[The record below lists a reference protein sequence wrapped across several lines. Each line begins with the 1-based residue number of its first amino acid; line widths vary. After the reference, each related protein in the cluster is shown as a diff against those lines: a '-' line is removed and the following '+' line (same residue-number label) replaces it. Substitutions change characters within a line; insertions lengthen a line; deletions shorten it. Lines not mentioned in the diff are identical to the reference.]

1 MLRGPRI
8 QAGPCEETD
17 LSSLY
22 HPALYDRQTPVGS
35 YWEASALP
43 LGRQTPA
50 LSGTTV
56 CEVAVIGAGY
66 TGLTAALALV
76 EEHGAGVTVLEAGTP
91 GWGASGR
98 NGGFCCLGGAKLGY
112 ADMARRYGLEEA
124 RRFFAVQMEA
134 IDLVQETCARHGID
148 ADATGGG
155 EIILAHRP
163 DRAEALKAEQQELK
177 DLLGFDGTFLDQA
190 ALAERGL
197 AASGFHGG
205 LLLPPGLGLH
215 PMKYLRGLARAALDA
230 GVKVHGQSPVGE
242 IRRVGDGFEL
252 VTPAGRLK
260 ARKVVIATNGYSEDK
275 NLPQLAG
282 RLMPALSSIMVT
294 RPLSEGERA
303 AQGWTSTVMC
313 ADSRRLLH
321 YFRLLPDGRFLWGGR
336 GGISGSPAAAARS
349 RQRLRQSFEHH
360 YPAWRHVETEYFWRG
375 LVCLTRPLVPFV
387 GKLDEEGLYAALAY
401 HGNGVS
407 FSAWAGRAVAG
418 QVAGVQG
425 ADDLPAVLRD
435 PLPRFPLPFL
445 RKAYLTGAYGAY
457 GLQDAFG

>member
-1 MLRGPRI
+1 MSR
-8 QAGPCEETD
+8 
-17 LSSLY
+17 LY
-22 HPALYDRQTPVGS
+22 HAALYDRQAPVGS

-43 LGRQTPA
+43 LGRETPA
-50 LSGTTV
+50 LAGTAS
-56 CEVAVIGAGY
+56 CETAVIGAGY

-76 EEHGAGVTVLEAGTP
+76 EEHGAEVAVLEAGAP

-112 ADMARRYGLEEA
+112 DVMAKRYGLEET
-124 RRFFAVQMEA
+124 RRFFAVQIEA
-134 IDLVQETCARHGID
+134 IDLVKETCARHGID
-148 ADATGGG
+148 ADATGGS
-155 EIILAHRP
+155 EVILAHNPGRV
-163 DRAEALKAEQQELK
+163 AALKAEQRELRELVGL
-177 DLLGFDGTFLDQA
+177 DCALLDKA

-197 AASGFHGG
+197 DASGFYGG
-205 LLLPPGLGLH
+205 LLLPPGVGLH

-230 GVKVHGQSPVGE
+230 GVKIHGQSPVSE
-242 IRRVGDGFEL
+242 IRRDGGGFEL

-260 ARKVVIATNGYSEDK
+260 ARKVIIATNGYSEDDR
-275 NLPQLAG
+275 LPQLAG

-294 RPLSEGERA
+294 RPLSAAERA

-336 GGISGSPAAAARS
+336 GGISGSPGAAARS

-360 YPAWRHVETEYFWRG
+360 FPAWRHVETEYSWRG
-375 LVCLTRPLVPFV
+375 LVCLTRSLVPFV
-387 GKLDEEGLYAALAY
+387 GMLGEDGLYASLAY

-407 FSAWAGRAVAG
+407 FSAWAGRAIAA

-425 ADDLPAVLRD
+425 ATDLPAVLRD
-435 PLPRFPLPFL
+435 TLPRFPLPFL
-445 RKAYLTGAYGAY
+445 RKAYLTGAYGVY
-457 GLQDAFG
+457 GLQDALD